1 MLWLW
6 IGFFSLICFFLAL
19 DLGVFN
25 RGDRK
30 IGMREAASWTFVWI
44 TVSLLF
50 NVFVYYLYTH
60 HWFGIGLSPG
70 GLEVIRTGEQA
81 ALEFFTGYLIEKSL
95 SFDNIFVI
103 ALVFSYFKVPPQ
115 YQHRVLFWGILGA
128 LVFRGIIIGVGVL
141 LVTHFSW
148 IFYVFGLILIY
159 GAVKML
165 LWDEDDADPENGFVL
180 KTARRFLPVSQGFDG
195 SRFTTRVDGKFAF
208 TTLAMVLLVVET
220 TDVVFAF
227 DSIPAIFAIT
237 DDPFL
242 ILTSNIFAILG
253 LRALYFVLAGMM
265 DKFTYL
271 NWALAIIL
279 IFVGIKMLVHDY
291 IHIDTVTSLIVI
303 GVLLFLGIAVSL
315 MRNSEET
322 TSNND

>member
-1 MLWLW
+1 MFWLW
-6 IGFFSLICFFLAL
+6 TGFFTLICFFLAL

-25 RGDRK
+25 RTDRK
-30 IGMREAASWTFVWI
+30 IGMREAAGWTLVWVS
-44 TVSLLF
+44 VSLLF

-60 HWFGIGLSPG
+60 HWFGIGLSPDG
-70 GLEVIRTGEQA
+70 SEVIRTGEQA

-103 ALVFSYFKVPPQ
+103 ALIFSYFKVPPH

-128 LVFRGIIIGVGVL
+128 LVFRGVIIGVGVL

-148 IFYVFGLILIY
+148 IFYVFGLVLIY

-165 LWDEDDADPENGFVL
+165 LFDAEDADPEDGFVL

-195 SRFTTRVDGKFAF
+195 SRFTTQVDGKFAF

-220 TDVVFAF
+220 TDIVFAF

-237 DDPFL
+237 DDAFI

-253 LRALYFVLAGMM
+253 LRALYFVLAGMI

-279 IFVGIKMLVHDY
+279 IFVGVKMLTHDFFP
-291 IHIDTVTSLIVI
+291 IDTITSLIVI
-303 GVLLFLGIAVSL
+303 GTLLSLGIALSL
-315 MRNSEET
+315 LRNAGDDKG
-322 TSNND
+322 SN